1 MHNNII
7 HYQLHNMHTILH
19 VYIVNRQSFNCAKVC
34 RSENALI
41 FFLWS
46 SNIDDDDGVL
56 GWAGCVPK

>member
-34 RSENALI
+34 SENSLI